1 MRRLSLL
8 VGLAF
13 FAVAPD
19 AMALIQVDRGIGGAR
34 LGASPAQVRT
44 ALGKPTKTT
53 TGRNDFGPW
62 LRLTFAGGIGVF
74 FQGRKEVTSVQT
86 TGLGDRTAKGVGIGS
101 TQDDVVK
108 NVPRVKCETVETS
121 LTCHTRDLLPGQRVT
136 DFRIEN
142 GKVVRVTVAIV
153 ID

>member
-8 VGLAF
+8 I
-13 FAVAPD
+13 AVAFLTLTAEAS
-19 AMALIQVDRGIGGAR
+19 AMIQIDRGIAGAR
-34 LGASPAQVRT
+34 LGASPAQVRA
-44 ALGKPTKTT
+44 ALGKPTKTSS
-53 TGRNDFGPW
+53 GRNDFGPW
-62 LRLTFAGGIGVF
+62 LRYTFAGGIGVF

-136 DFRIEN
+136 DFRIED
-142 GKVVRVTVAIV
+142 GKVVRVTVGIV